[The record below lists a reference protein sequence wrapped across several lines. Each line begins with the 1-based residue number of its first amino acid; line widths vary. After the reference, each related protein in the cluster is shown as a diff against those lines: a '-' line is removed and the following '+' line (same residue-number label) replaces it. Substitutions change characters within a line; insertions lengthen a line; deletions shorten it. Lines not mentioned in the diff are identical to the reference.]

1 MMKNFAGQPEGGG
14 NITILTAQDLIFDVN
29 PTPPIFQKRP
39 IFVDNCKNC
48 NNMENFAN
56 FADERYK
63 NFDFL
68 DTSFVK
74 NLPKTPPTPTTSTK
88 KDGGS
93 FLSGFGLDDVFGL
106 GNTVLQSQ
114 LEKKK
119 REAALAQGQLA
130 LQIEEQRLQQE
141 RSRAEAELA
150 KAQGEAL
157 KAGSGASKIKAY
169 VLPIAITGVLVIGG
183 IAAYFYFK
191 KKKV

>member
-1 MMKNFAGQPEGGG
+1 MKNFAGQPEGGG
-14 NITILTAQDLIFDVN
+14 NITILTAEDLIFDVN

-74 NLPKTPPTPTTSTK
+74 NLPKKPPTPTTSTK
-88 KDGGS
+88 KEGG
-93 FLSGFGLDDVFGL
+93 FFSGFKIGDLLNVGTSVLD
-106 GNTVLQSQ
+106 TATR
-114 LEKKK
+114 KKK
-119 REAALAQGQLA
+119 DEAALAQGQIA

-141 RSRAEAELA
+141 RSRAEAELG
-150 KAQGEAL
+150 KAQSEAL